1 VVVRNPV
8 SSRPLRLLFAANFVS
23 MVDSGMNS
31 SAVYWYILQATHSEQ
46 LLGILVVAQALL
58 SLLLMPFT
66 GVPFSGVIGIAS
78 GLYLV
83 GGTARGVG
91 GVALSSSIM
100 EAVPKR
106 FMGRVSTLFSIVSIM
121 LQISLAVARIAHN
134 VGLTSAIFVIATLYL
149 FAAFFGWLIGRSADT
164 PASSNRAEL
173 EASASH

>member
-1 VVVRNPV
+1 
-8 SSRPLRLLFAANFVS
+8 LRLLFAANFVS
-23 MVDSGMNS
+23 MVGSGMNS
-31 SAVYWYILQATHSEQ
+31 AAVYWYILQATHLEQ

-58 SLLLMPFT
+58 SLLLMPFS
-66 GVPFSGVIGIAS
+66 GVSFSGVLSIAS

-83 GGTARGVG
+83 GGTARGLG

-106 FMGRVSTLFSIVSIM
+106 FMGRVSTLFGIVSIM
-121 LQISLAVARIAHN
+121 LQISLALAVARIAHN

-149 FAAFFGWLIGRSADT
+149 FAAFSGWLSGRSADT

-173 EASASH
+173 EASASQ